1 MLSLIRSTQYYVWL
15 DLKALYTINKQS
27 LRISAI
33 TLMSVRYR
41 ESSQLLYI
49 SHYFCGGDHKHF
61 NKRAEDVNK
70 GLVDYTSK
78 LKPNKAVLALYNEIL
93 NDVRGDAIKENQKQ
107 ADNLELELNNI
118 NSRIDHVND
127 LYFDGEISKAE
138 KTRNIERYEAD
149 KTRLENQI
157 KALRLNEEMKIKDK
171 LDYSFNIIGNLGE
184 FFRSAPT
191 DVKIMLLGS
200 IFPEKI
206 QFDGKNYRTNS
217 YNKML
222 DIIFQETNTLRGNK
236 KLESSSNEEDS
247 NSVPPL
253 GIEPKSSEPES
264 EILSIRLQGHHSCGF
279 TQSDYKNNK

>member
-1 MLSLIRSTQYYVWL
+1 
-15 DLKALYTINKQS
+15 
-27 LRISAI
+27 
-33 TLMSVRYR
+33 MSVRYR
-41 ESSQLLYI
+41 ESSQLVYI

-70 GLVDYTSK
+70 GFVDYTSK

-118 NSRIDHVND
+118 NSRIDRVND

-200 IFPEKI
+200 IFPEKNPI
-206 QFDGKNYRTNS
+206 
-217 YNKML
+217 
-222 DIIFQETNTLRGNK
+222 
-236 KLESSSNEEDS
+236 
-247 NSVPPL
+247 
-253 GIEPKSSEPES
+253 
-264 EILSIRLQGHHSCGF
+264 
-279 TQSDYKNNK
+279 